1 MNYAIS
7 LGLGFGAIVET
18 DLNKNGTD
26 LLRGYRGAWYLGV
39 GLAASGIILT
49 MFFALHEYRKS
60 IPMKNK
66 AASREEYL
74 A

>member
-7 LGLGFGAIVET
+7 LGLGFGAIVEI

-49 MFFALHEYRKS
+49 ILFALYEHRKS
-60 IPMKNK
+60 IRTKK
-66 AASREEYL
+66 KIASREE
-74 A
+74 

>member
-18 DLNKNGTD
+18 DLNRNGTD

-49 MFFALHEYRKS
+49 MFFALHEHRKS
-60 IPMKNK
+60 IPTKKN
-66 AASREEYL
+66 AASGEE
-74 A
+74 

>member
-1 MNYAIS
+1 MNYSIS

-18 DLNKNGTD
+18 SLNKGGTD

-49 MFFALHEYRKS
+49 MFFALHEHGKS
-60 IPMKNK
+60 VRAKKK
-66 AASREEYL
+66 AAL
-74 A
+74 ANQ

>member
-7 LGLGFGAIVET
+7 LGLGLGAIVET
-18 DLNKNGTD
+18 NLNKNETD

-49 MFFALHEYRKS
+49 IIFALYEHRRS
-60 IPMKNK
+60 IRTKK
-66 AASREEYL
+66 KVASGQE
-74 A
+74 

>member
-18 DLNKNGTD
+18 NLNKNGTD

-39 GLAASGIILT
+39 GLAAFGIILT
-49 MFFALHEYRKS
+49 LLFALHEHRKS
-60 IPMKNK
+60 IQTKKK
-66 AASREEYL
+66 AALGEEQY
-74 A
+74 